1 MQSILNYVIGIAVL
15 LLSGVITAFL
25 MLLNII
31 KQEEKR
37 KERGKDNDNN
47 WFYRLQIY
55 WKLYAL

>member
-47 WFYRLQIY
+47 
-55 WKLYAL
+55 

>member
-15 LLSGVITAFL
+15 LLSGVIAAFL

-47 WFYRLQIY
+47 
-55 WKLYAL
+55 

>member
-15 LLSGVITAFL
+15 LLSGVIAAFL